1 MSALSE
7 LMLVEWIEPKRLNS
21 NVMRGE
27 RYENTKRDIELNGI
41 QEKLRLIPKDIYTGD
56 PEQPHD
62 RYVIEDGNQRHR
74 IAVELGIEA
83 VPYEIVERGEVESL
97 ARTYRHQANRGEQ
110 DPLVE
115 AEMFQFYLDHGLTQE
130 QVVEELGL
138 SSAGYLTDRLYLLKL
153 SEEVRLLLRI
163 AERFF
168 SWATVVFLIG
178 AWVVLIGR
186 GHQRE
191 VSLLDF
197 LLSSLYTSL
206 FWGMVLLLIGYI
218 FLAFPGLFA

>member
-1 MSALSE
+1 MS
-7 LMLVEWIEPKRLNS
+7 
-21 NVMRGE
+21 
-27 RYENTKRDIELNGI
+27 
-41 QEKLRLIPKDIYTGD
+41 D
-56 PEQPHD
+56 PLHSDDFGAILEAG
-62 RYVIEDGNQRHR
+62 VN
-74 IAVELGIEA
+74 LGAI
-83 VPYEIVERGEVESL
+83 SL
-97 ARTYRHQANRGEQ
+97 AAYAIIKALH
-110 DPLVE
+110 PSLP
-115 AEMFQFYLDHGLTQE
+115 
-130 QVVEELGL
+130 
-138 SSAGYLTDRLYLLKL
+138 KL